1 MRSVRGRLP
10 TLATLLLRWKIPTS
24 TLKSRNPLK
33 DIAHI
38 LSILKNTCSSRT
50 PVSFG
55 EVEWALKKL
64 KQNKYVDCLDLT
76 SEHLTYGGASVV
88 HYLKD
93 MINLMFDCKLVPS
106 ILKEYL

>member
-38 LSILKNTCSSRT
+38 LSILRT
-50 PVSFG
+50 
-55 EVEWALKKL
+55 
-64 KQNKYVDCLDLT
+64 
-76 SEHLTYGGASVV
+76 
-88 HYLKD
+88 
-93 MINLMFDCKLVPS
+93 LVLLVLLFLLGRS
-106 ILKEYL
+106 NGLLRS